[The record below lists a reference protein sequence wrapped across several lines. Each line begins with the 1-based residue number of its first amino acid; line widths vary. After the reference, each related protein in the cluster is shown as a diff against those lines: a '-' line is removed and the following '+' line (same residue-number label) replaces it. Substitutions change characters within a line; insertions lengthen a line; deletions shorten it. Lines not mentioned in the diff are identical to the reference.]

1 MAGAEA
7 DTLLLP
13 VDDESSAVR
22 AVSTWCS
29 AADGVICVTDGVEQS
44 IAALNSQPGAKPMD
58 YSELQKTTKI
68 MMDAIK
74 VAAKEAS
81 GSSSGVKV
89 AVLPADM
96 EAGGE
101 EKSGPGLL
109 QGLLGGNKVEIPAS
123 LNAAM
128 GGNNLAVLRY
138 GELFGLPE
146 SSPDASPFVGGPR
159 KYPVFREE
167 YTMRA
172 VRIDPSTSASGNS
185 MIGENSRSSRLA
197 VGEAAV
203 RMATKSFDL
212 NSGID
217 VCLTSLRGMESPDDD
232 EWADEFTR
240 VQEALLGGV
249 LFKASFGS
257 VPSVERFAD
266 WLATKWA
273 PAVMK
278 TYDIAGI
285 RVGARPV
292 YASRIGEGEI
302 EIVWQELKDFKTN
315 FVGKM
320 IIEVTETGITA
331 KRGPGDPSAGYG
343 SVSSTPLAGEDILV
357 RRLSD
362 AALQAMEKGLATKPA
377 PTKRKKKQ
385 VVEAPVV
392 STVVSAGSVQAL
404 EPVAAKPAA
413 AAKTGPRTSGAR
425 RSSERVRGK
434 TTSEP
439 KEEKSFE

>member
-1 MAGAEA
+1 MDSIKESNGGTVELAGAEA

-146 SSPDASPFVGGPR
+146 SS
-159 KYPVFREE
+159 
-167 YTMRA
+167 
-172 VRIDPSTSASGNS
+172 
-185 MIGENSRSSRLA
+185 
-197 VGEAAV
+197 V
-203 RMATKSFDL
+203 RM
-212 NSGID
+212 NH
-217 VCLTSLRGMESPDDD
+217 
-232 EWADEFTR
+232 
-240 VQEALLGGV
+240 ALLCLRLIFLV
-249 LFKASFGS
+249 MVCSFMVCG
-257 VPSVERFAD
+257 
-266 WLATKWA
+266 
-273 PAVMK
+273 
-278 TYDIAGI
+278 TYA
-285 RVGARPV
+285 
-292 YASRIGEGEI
+292 YS
-302 EIVWQELKDFKTN
+302 FN
-315 FVGKM
+315 
-320 IIEVTETGITA
+320 
-331 KRGPGDPSAGYG
+331 
-343 SVSSTPLAGEDILV
+343 
-357 RRLSD
+357 
-362 AALQAMEKGLATKPA
+362 
-377 PTKRKKKQ
+377 TKRDL
-385 VVEAPVV
+385 
-392 STVVSAGSVQAL
+392 S
-404 EPVAAKPAA
+404 
-413 AAKTGPRTSGAR
+413 
-425 RSSERVRGK
+425 
-434 TTSEP
+434 
-439 KEEKSFE
+439 